1 MCADTAAG
9 AIGPEKNP
17 HFLRK
22 CEKGP
27 DQAILF
33 TRLTYL
39 FELTLISSY
48 GKIWA
53 APISNSRMKGTCCEC
68 EFDADLVF
76 WKFALLAKIQGL
88 DPVQAKC
95 GFFKD
100 KEYPSNHNEFKLYL

>member
-9 AIGPEKNP
+9 AIGPEKNLT
-17 HFLRK
+17 FSGNVK
-22 CEKGP
+22 KGP

-53 APISNSRMKGTCCEC
+53 APISNSRMKGTCCE
-68 EFDADLVF
+68 FDADLVF

-88 DPVQAKC
+88 DHVPAKC

>member
-48 GKIWA
+48 GKI
-53 APISNSRMKGTCCEC
+53 
-68 EFDADLVF
+68 
-76 WKFALLAKIQGL
+76 
-88 DPVQAKC
+88 
-95 GFFKD
+95 
-100 KEYPSNHNEFKLYL
+100 